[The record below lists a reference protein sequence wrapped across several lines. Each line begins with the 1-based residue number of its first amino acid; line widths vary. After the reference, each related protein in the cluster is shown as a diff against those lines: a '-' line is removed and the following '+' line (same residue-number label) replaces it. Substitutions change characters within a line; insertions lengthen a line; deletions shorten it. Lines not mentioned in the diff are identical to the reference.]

1 MSAYADLRDAIRRG
15 ATVKAAQ
22 VDVQRARDRV
32 KASMKAELIAQ
43 REVVVA
49 ARQAVIDAGTDYA
62 DLPDIAWLT
71 DMIAEWNAFAG
82 KAQDAIDV
90 WDNFFAGV

>member
-1 MSAYADLRDAIRRG
+1 M
-15 ATVKAAQ
+15 
-22 VDVQRARDRV
+22 
-32 KASMKAELIAQ
+32 
-43 REVVVA
+43 
-49 ARQAVIDAGTDYA
+49 AGTDYA